1 MVHGVSRSRQPR
13 RYCAPMA
20 GRPLGGIRVVEL
32 GVWVAG
38 PGAGGVLAEWGADV
52 IKVEPPDGDPMRRL
66 FAITAGHGQPQSPPF
81 DLDNRGKRSVVL
93 DLRDPG
99 DRATMQRLVATADVF
114 LTNLRPDA
122 VERLGLGPGQLLPD
136 LPRLVY
142 ATVTGY
148 GREGPDADRAGY
160 DVGAFWAR
168 TGMALATTP
177 EGEGPAG
184 IRAGLGDHVTA
195 MALVAGICAAL
206 HQRDATGVGQLV
218 DTSLLRTGIWTVG
231 WDFGIQLRFGKLAP
245 TLPRTETMNPT
256 MNPYQAR
263 DGRWFWL
270 LGLESDRHWPGICR
284 AVEHPEWCEQEPFAS
299 SRGRRKQAGVVIR
312 ALDEVFAGRDRDDW
326 TRRFDAEGVWW
337 APVHPVADVVED
349 PQAHAAGAF
358 VDVPDGG
365 GAAAHRAVATP
376 VTFGGVDVA
385 VGPVPALGA
394 HTAEVLAELA
404 LLAARPADG
413 HGTS

>member
-1 MVHGVSRSRQPR
+1 
-13 RYCAPMA
+13 MA

-93 DLRDPG
+93 DLRDHG
-99 DRATMQRLVATADVF
+99 DRATMRRLVDTADVF
-114 LTNLRPDA
+114 VTNLRPDA
-122 VERLGLGPGQLLPD
+122 VERLGLGPDQLLPD

-142 ATVTGY
+142 ANVTGY

-195 MALVAGICAAL
+195 MALVAGVCAAL
-206 HQRDATGVGQLV
+206 HQRNATGVGQLV
-218 DTSLLRTGIWTVG
+218 DTSLLRTGIWSVG

-256 MNPYQAR
+256 MNPYEAR
-263 DGRWFWL
+263 DARWFWL

-299 SRGRRKQAGVVIR
+299 SRGRRKQANVVIS
-312 ALDEVFAGRDRDDW
+312 ALDRVFAGRDRDDW

-337 APVHPVADVVED
+337 APVHTFADVVED

-376 VTFGGVDVA
+376 VTFGGVDSP

-394 HTAEVLAELA
+394 HTAEVLAELE
-404 LLAARPADG
+404 LLTARPPYG
-413 HGTS
+413 EGER